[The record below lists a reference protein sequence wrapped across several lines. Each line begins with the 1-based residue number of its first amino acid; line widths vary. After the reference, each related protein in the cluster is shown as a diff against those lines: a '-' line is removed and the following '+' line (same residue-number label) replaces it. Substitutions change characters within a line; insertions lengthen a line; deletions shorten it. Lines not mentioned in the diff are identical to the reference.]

1 MAQTFGVTAV
11 ADKVALDA
19 QRKGLASFTVSNTS
33 DQPVRGRGQ
42 VVAVAPAD
50 ASWFTVVGNA
60 SRPVA
65 PGATE
70 QYPVQLAVP
79 PTAAPGSYSFR
90 LDAVN
95 EADPDED
102 TTAGPTVSFE
112 VPAAAA
118 AAKKFPWWIV
128 AVVAAV
134 LIGAVVVVLLISG
147 GDDEPIP
154 TTSSGTTGSAPPR
167 AGPIRIQDFEGVWKN
182 PDSSSL
188 GFDAMEI
195 SVSGD
200 VATVAPVTAKCGVA
214 ATKAPGLA
222 SQVFRRC
229 DWAKAGGSLSGDV
242 LSTDAQSRI
251 VGPFVDGTF
260 HLPLRLELLG
270 DSRNRMR
277 VTEGAGSA
285 DVDTRFPGLEQQ
297 RKGFGFG
304 GGESYTLEL
313 AGRPH

>member
-1 MAQTFGVTAV
+1 
-11 ADKVALDA
+11 
-19 QRKGLASFTVSNTS
+19 
-33 DQPVRGRGQ
+33 
-42 VVAVAPAD
+42 VAPAD
-50 ASWFTVVGNA
+50 VSWFTVVGNA
-60 SRPVA
+60 SRPIA

-70 QYPVQLAVP
+70 QYPVQIAVP

-118 AAKKFPWWIV
+118 AARKFPWWIV

-154 TTSSGTTGSAPPR
+154 TGPSGSTPAGPAGP
-167 AGPIRIQDFEGVWKN
+167 GPIRIQDFEGVWKN
-182 PDSSSL
+182 PDASSR

-200 VATVAPVTAKCGVA
+200 NATVRPATAKCGVGATQA
-214 ATKAPGLA
+214 AGLA
-222 SQVFRRC
+222 DQVFRGC
-229 DWAKAGGSLSGDV
+229 DWASAPGSLSGEI
-242 LSTDAQSRI
+242 LSTTARSR
-251 VGPFVDGTF
+251 VVSPNVDGTLQ
-260 HLPLRLELLG
+260 LPLRLELSG

-277 VTEGAGSA
+277 VTEGEGEADAEIHIGFVNHHFSA
-285 DVDTRFPGLEQQ
+285 HL
-297 RKGFGFG
+297 G
-304 GGESYTLEL
+304 GGATYTLEL